1 VPNLRLIGKDGSER
15 DFPLSDGDLIIG
27 RTIDAGLRLQ
37 GTEVSRRHCK
47 LSVNSGHFRIEDLG
61 SSNGTYVNGA
71 RLRNVTELQPG
82 DEIRVG
88 PHLMRFESDL
98 GSPESFTILGQAKAV
113 MSNPDLFRE
122 NSAVKLKAVLALSQ
136 LLASASDLDEVF
148 ERLLNHLLLLFPKA
162 DYGAVVLSGSE
173 ELVVRAGKH
182 RRPSQ
187 EGLHSFSRSV
197 ARSAIT
203 DGAGVLGEDALSD
216 HRFKEAMTVVTLGI
230 RSFLCAPMMLSDGR
244 CLGAVQLTRQG
255 AGRPF
260 TDEDLNLLTAVTLQ
274 LATVVE
280 NRRLQQEMLVKV
292 RMERELSVA
301 RQIQESFL
309 PQSSP
314 QAAPPGIKLFCRVYP
329 ALQVSGDFYDYFQNG
344 EGQLTFAIADVCGKG
359 MPAALFMTMCLTLLR
374 HVGPAGT
381 SPATTLEALNRA
393 ISHNNHGSLFVTV
406 ALGAWDTLKHELVLA
421 YGGHPAGVLRRSN
434 GKVET
439 AGENTGSL
447 LGYGEFPCPA
457 TDLRIPL
464 APGDALILYTDGV
477 TEAVESGTGEEIY
490 GSARLRELIATLP
503 PEERPEEWATRIHAA
518 INSFGKSAPLSD
530 DLTLLI
536 LRRD

>member
-1 VPNLRLIGKDGSER
+1 VPRLRLIGKDGSER

-61 SSNGTYVNGA
+61 SSNGTYVNGS
-71 RLRNVTELQPG
+71 RLRSATDLQPG

-88 PHLMRFESDL
+88 PHQMRFESDL

-122 NSAVKLKAVLALSQ
+122 NASAKLKAVLALSQ
-136 LLASASDLDEVF
+136 LVASASDLDEVF

-173 ELVVRAGKH
+173 ELVVRAGKP

-203 DGAGVLGEDALSD
+203 DGVGVLGEDALSD

-230 RSFLCAPMMLSDGR
+230 RSFLCAPMMLPDGR

-314 QAAPPGIKLFCRVYP
+314 QAAPPGIELFCRVYP

-344 EGQLTFAIADVCGKG
+344 QDQLTFAIADVCGKG

-374 HVGPAGT
+374 HVGPAGRG
-381 SPATTLEALNRA
+381 PATTLEALNRA
-393 ISHNNHGSLFVTV
+393 ISHNNRGSLFVTV
-406 ALGAWDTLKHELVLA
+406 ALGAWDAFKNEVILA
-421 YGGHPAGVLRRSN
+421 YGGHPAGFIRRSN
-434 GKVET
+434 GVVEN

-464 APGDALILYTDGV
+464 EPGDALLLYTDGV
-477 TEAVESGTGEEIY
+477 TEAVEGGAGEEIY

-503 PEERPEEWATRIHAA
+503 SEERPEQWAARIHAV
-518 INSFGKSAPLSD
+518 INQFGKSAPLSD